1 MSQNKAAVDKRRE
14 ELKAERLDRSIKMYY
29 FQKGAGE
36 HYREIQYESGRVE
49 GLISMIEWILY
60 FIAGIFGLVAIGG
73 IISVIAAIYILNE
86 LD

>member
-1 MSQNKAAVDKRRE
+1 
-14 ELKAERLDRSIKMYY
+14 
-29 FQKGAGE
+29 
-36 HYREIQYESGRVE
+36 
-49 GLISMIEWILY
+49 MIEWILY